1 MGVKERLSCLRKLM
15 EEKGIDF
22 YVIPTADFHQ
32 SEYVGE
38 YFKARKY
45 MTGFSGSAGTAVI
58 SKDWAGMWTDGR
70 YFIQAAKQMEGTTVE
85 LMKMREP
92 GVPTIEEYLEEHLP
106 ENGVIGFDGRVVSM
120 GEGLGYETIA
130 RKKNGGIVYEYDLVD
145 QFWED
150 RPKLSEEP
158 AFILE

>member
-1 MGVKERLSCLRKLM
+1 
-15 EEKGIDF
+15 
-22 YVIPTADFHQ
+22 
-32 SEYVGE
+32 
-38 YFKARKY
+38 
-45 MTGFSGSAGTAVI
+45 
-58 SKDWAGMWTDGR
+58 
-70 YFIQAAKQMEGTTVE
+70 MEGTTVE

-150 RPKLSEEP
+150 RRNFLKSLHLFLRRNMQENP
-158 AFILE
+158 